1 MVWEQESSIGALPL
15 PDIHLILHMYIKFHI
30 MGVGLMVPVIGII
43 VFSLYIIRNESIDM
57 MEAVQA
63 ALDALRPCVS
73 ALIFAPRRWIRAD
86 RGYFESQ
93 EQIEEKENDEKEE
106 PKLVTITIICHPSEG
121 CFSLGA
127 IEP

>member
-1 MVWEQESSIGALPL
+1 M
-15 PDIHLILHMYIKFHI
+15 D
-30 MGVGLMVPVIGII
+30 VGLMVPVIGII
-43 VFSLYIIRNESIDM
+43 AFSLYIIQNESIGM

-63 ALDALRPCVS
+63 ALDTLRVCVS
-73 ALIFAPRRWIRAD
+73 TLIFAPRRWMRPSRQD
-86 RGYFESQ
+86 FESQ
-93 EQIEEKENDEKEE
+93 EQTEESSKGKDEKEE